1 MRAIILTFLLVGSYL
16 LGFSQSRSYKT
27 ATNISY
33 VEKPESDYQSTRC
46 RLDIH
51 YPTSGE
57 KKPIVIWYH
66 GGGLTGGD
74 REVPE
79 FLREKGYVIV
89 GVGYRFADQVKVE
102 EIIQDAAKAVA
113 YMARNGQKYHG
124 DTSNIFL
131 SGHSAGGYL
140 TLMLG
145 LNKAYLEREGYDAD
159 KLAGVISFSGHG
171 ISHFAARQEKNIPE
185 KQPLID
191 EYAPLFWARKS
202 PVPFI
207 LLTGDRELEM
217 LGRYEENAYL
227 KRMLLINGH
236 TDVKLMEF
244 QGYGHGMTHPGFPI
258 LLQEMERILKS
269 KTDN

>member
-1 MRAIILTFLLVGSYL
+1 MRGIILTFLLIGSSF
-16 LGFSQSRSYKT
+16 LGFSQQVSYKT
-27 ATNISY
+27 DTNILY
-33 VEKPESDYQSTRC
+33 VEKPESEYQATRC

-51 YPTSGE
+51 YPLSGE
-57 KKPIVIWYH
+57 KRPIVIWYH
-66 GGGLTGGD
+66 GGGLTGGE

-102 EIIQDAAKAVA
+102 QIIQDAAKAVA
-113 YMARNGQKYHG
+113 YIVRSGDKYNG
-124 DTSNIFL
+124 DTSKIFL

-140 TLMLG
+140 ALMLG
-145 LNKAYLEREGYDAD
+145 LNKAYLQREGYDAD
-159 KLAGVISFSGHG
+159 KLSGVIPFSGHG
-171 ISHFAARQEKNIPE
+171 ITHFAARKEKGIPE
-185 KQPLID
+185 KQPIID
-191 EYAPLFWARKS
+191 EYAPLFWVRKS
-202 PVPFI
+202 PVPYV

-227 KRMLLINGH
+227 KRMLLIAGH

-258 LLQEMERILKS
+258 LLQEMERILRSNSEK
-269 KTDN
+269 